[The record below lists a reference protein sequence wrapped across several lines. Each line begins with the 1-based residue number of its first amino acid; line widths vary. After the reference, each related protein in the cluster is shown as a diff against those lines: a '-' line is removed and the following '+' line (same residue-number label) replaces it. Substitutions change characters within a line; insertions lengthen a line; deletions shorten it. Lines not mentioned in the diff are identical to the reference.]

1 MGSPRTAAARSR
13 KTGFEAAA
21 GGGLAEPWRGGVGG
35 GMSAPVQ
42 GAAIRAA
49 AARTIQAV
57 RFDGVSLKAAL
68 PKALEGI
75 ADGRDRALCEA
86 ICFEAARWSLR
97 YERLLD
103 RLLERPLP
111 PSARAIHAV
120 LLAGLA
126 QLDAMRLPDYA
137 AISSSAEAV
146 RLLKHPRHVGLVN
159 AVLRR
164 FVRERAQ
171 LDAAIGEDDG
181 ARHAHPAWLAETLR
195 RDWGAQ
201 ADALLAA
208 NNQAA
213 PMWLRVNLGRIGRDE
228 YREKLKGAGVD
239 AADGALSPA
248 ALRIDHG
255 LAPMRLPGWDEGL
268 VSVQD
273 LSAQL
278 TAQAVDARDGLR
290 VLDACAAPG
299 GKTAH
304 LRERTP
310 GLAQLLALDVDAARL
325 QRVRENLARLRLAAD
340 TRQADAA
347 QPASW
352 WDGRPF
358 DRILLDAPCSGT
370 GVIRR
375 QPDIKLHRRAADVAG
390 LAALQA
396 RLLDAAWPMLAAGG
410 RLVYATCSVLKDENE
425 RQIDAFLARTPEAVP
440 APLAEAFGRVSGAGR
455 QRLPGDDDGDGFFH
469 AALEKRG

>member
-1 MGSPRTAAARSR
+1 MNTPRRPRATAPIASP
-13 KTGFEAAA
+13 
-21 GGGLAEPWRGGVGG
+21 
-35 GMSAPVQ
+35 PVQ
-42 GAAIRAA
+42 GAEVRAA
-49 AARTIQAV
+49 AARVIQAV

-68 PKALEGI
+68 PQALQGI
-75 ADGRDRALCEA
+75 EDGRDRALCEA

-103 RLLERPLP
+103 TLMERPLP
-111 PSARAIHAV
+111 PAARAIHAL
-120 LLAGLA
+120 LLAGFA
-126 QLDAMRLPDYA
+126 QLDAMRLADYA
-137 AISSSAEAV
+137 AISSTAEAA
-146 RLLKHPRHVGLVN
+146 RLLRHPRHVGLVN

-164 FVRERAQ
+164 FARERAQ
-171 LDAAIGEDDG
+171 LDAALGDDD
-181 ARHAHPAWLAETLR
+181 AVLHSHPAWLAKALR
-195 RDWGAQ
+195 HDWGVQ

-213 PMWLRVNLGRIGRDE
+213 PMWLRVNLARIGRDE
-228 YREKLKGAGVD
+228 YRERLKQAGVD
-239 AADGALSPA
+239 AWDSALVPS

-255 LAPMRLPGWDEGL
+255 MAPTRLPGWDEGL

-278 TAQAVDARDGLR
+278 TAHVVDARAGMR

-310 GLAQLLALDVDAARL
+310 ALAQLLALDVDAARL
-325 QRVRENLARLRLAAD
+325 QRVRENLARLQLGAD
-340 TRQADAA
+340 TRQADAL
-347 QPASW
+347 QPESW
-352 WDGRPF
+352 WDGAPF

-375 QPDIKLHRRAADVAG
+375 QPDIKLHRRAADVAAA
-390 LAALQA
+390 AALQA
-396 RLLDAAWPMLAAGG
+396 RLLDAAWPMLAEGG

-425 RQIDAFLARTPEAVP
+425 RQVDAFLARTPDAAAATLPES
-440 APLAEAFGRVSGAGR
+440 FGRASGAGR

-469 AALEKRG
+469 AALEKRR